1 VLLFFFAVATDKM
14 RKQLAAIVCLGATA
28 LPAVADLPAK
38 PIEKRIGDRIVRL
51 PILPGFIPACEENSQ
66 LAQRAQ
72 LMTPKTWVFLTCF
85 VDGKAWR
92 DFFSG
97 KSADHYPLIAV
108 TVQEPTQGGDFTPA
122 EFEKLRAAAH
132 KQLGSL
138 VANNEVAQQQLAEQ
152 DRKLAASGVPVT
164 RGDHQQTLQG
174 FFEIPGVAQ
183 TISYV
188 AIRSASVSETGAT
201 KYLNE
206 VNAVS
211 IALYSGKLFALN
223 VVDQSASN
231 DQGRRAQEI
240 AASWLRAF
248 RESNE
253 GSGK

>member
-1 VLLFFFAVATDKM
+1 M
-14 RKQLAAIVCLGATA
+14 RKQLAAIVSLIAVV
-28 LPAVADLPAK
+28 LPALADLPVK
-38 PIEKRIGDRIVRL
+38 HVEKHVGDRIVKL
-51 PILPGFIPACEENSQ
+51 PVLPGFIAACEESSQ

-72 LMTPKTWVFLTCF
+72 LMTPKTSVFLTCF
-85 VDGKAWR
+85 VEDKTWR
-92 DFFSG
+92 DYLSG
-97 KSADHYPLIAV
+97 KSADLYPLIGA
-108 TVQEPTQGGDFTPA
+108 TVQAPMQGGDFTLA
-122 EFEKLRAAAH
+122 EFEKLRSAAH

-138 VANNEVAQQQLAEQ
+138 LANNKAAQQRLSEQ

-164 RGDHQQTLQG
+164 RGDYQQTLQG
-174 FFEIPGVAQ
+174 FFEPPGVTQ

-188 AIRSASVSETGAT
+188 AIRSSSITESGAT
-201 KYLNE
+201 KHLNE

-211 IALYSGKLFALN
+211 TFLYSGKLFGLN

-240 AASWLRAF
+240 TASWLRAF